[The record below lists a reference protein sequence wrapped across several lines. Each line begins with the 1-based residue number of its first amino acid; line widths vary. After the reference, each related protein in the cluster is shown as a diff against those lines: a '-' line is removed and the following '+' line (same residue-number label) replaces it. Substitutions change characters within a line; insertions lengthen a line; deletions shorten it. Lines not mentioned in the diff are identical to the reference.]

1 METDFGPETAQ
12 TLYKNGSWAYF
23 EEPPHVLR
31 STLLLKLHL
40 WWFMLRGN
48 CIGPAL
54 IYFGE
59 YLSKERGLTRQIVL
73 LKASSVI
80 VSILFTSESLFFW
93 CLLISVLTIFRPI
106 CEWYLII
113 IRTPK
118 IKHDLFYGSCYGW
131 TVWQYKKYQPMPC
144 MVATCQVHKN
154 VATCM
159 LINNATDLWL
169 HVANVHL
176 LTLCT
181 LTPCSNSHIYNA
193 SLFVVIA

>member
-1 METDFGPETAQ
+1 
-12 TLYKNGSWAYF
+12 
-23 EEPPHVLR
+23 
-31 STLLLKLHL
+31 
-40 WWFMLRGN
+40 MLRGN

-80 VSILFTSESLFFW
+80 VSISFTSESLFFW
-93 CLLISVLTIFRPI
+93 CLLISVLRIFRPI

-113 IRTPK
+113 IRCLTPK

-144 MVATCQVHKN
+144 MVATFQVHKN

-169 HVANVHL
+169 HVCKCAFIDSLHPYSL
-176 LTLCT
+176 LDQPYLQCITVCSYCIMWSSCLCT
-181 LTPCSNSHIYNA
+181 DARPSSKYQLRWRHPFFFFCFRYLI
-193 SLFVVIA
+193 LIKII